1 MREATRISNTRTVN
15 SASERYLSRDITRDK
30 GVSQRI
36 VATTIA
42 GDANGTITD
51 SGNGLGVFEA
61 NSIIEVRG
69 SASFDGEYVVTAV
82 AAGALT
88 VDPPVPTEAAGAS
101 IEIRRK

>member
-1 MREATRISNTRTVN
+1 MREATRISNTRTHN
-15 SASERYLSRDITRDK
+15 SLYKGTLSRGITRAVN
-30 GVSQRI
+30 GGLRI
-36 VATTIA
+36 AGTTIA

-51 SGNGLGVFEA
+51 SGNGLDIFEE

-69 SASFDGEYVVTAV
+69 SASFDGEYLVTGV

-101 IEIRRK
+101 IEILRK